1 MRKKNIIK
9 IKINKENKIMVA
21 PHFHRTEEAKA
32 AIKRVEKNTEGTSG
46 PPTGIAGG
54 SGGNNT
60 TMTPGV
66 DNSTKGGDWVGG
78 SMGGEMSMG
87 KEMMRGKVR
96 NKMGDM

>member
-1 MRKKNIIK
+1 
-9 IKINKENKIMVA
+9 MVA
-21 PHFHRTEEAKA
+21 PHFHRTEEAKM

-60 TMTPGV
+60 TTTPGV

-78 SMGGEMSMG
+78 GGEMSMG
-87 KEMMRGKVR
+87 KEMMRGKR
-96 NKMGDM
+96 SKMGDM